1 MKGAFYTKN
10 RFTQAAHFSLAINKY
25 TYVSAKFDRN
35 IVVRINIGDM
45 QQKVTLW
52 DPQGKLLLEL
62 F

>member
-1 MKGAFYTKN
+1 MKGAFYTKIDWRLTFPSPSTN
-10 RFTQAAHFSLAINKY
+10 ILMSQVNFNC
-25 TYVSAKFDRN
+25 N
-35 IVVRINIGDM
+35 IVERINIGDM

>member
-1 MKGAFYTKN
+1 MKGAFYTKIDRRLTFASPSTN
-10 RFTQAAHFSLAINKY
+10 IL
-25 TYVSAKFDRN
+25 VSQVSFDRN
-35 IVVRINIGDM
+35 IVERINIGDM

>member
-1 MKGAFYTKN
+1 MKGAFYTKIDLRRRLFLSQVN
-10 RFTQAAHFSLAINKY
+10 
-25 TYVSAKFDRN
+25 FDCN
-35 IVVRINIGDM
+35 IVERINIGDM